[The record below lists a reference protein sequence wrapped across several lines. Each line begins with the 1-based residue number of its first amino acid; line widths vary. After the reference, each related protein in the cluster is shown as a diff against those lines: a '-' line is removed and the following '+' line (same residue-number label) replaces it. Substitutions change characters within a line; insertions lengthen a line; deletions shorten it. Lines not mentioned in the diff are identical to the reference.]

1 MMVKFSE
8 EIYMRALR
16 KLMVGMM
23 LFGVWAVMAAPVTQ
37 SVEDLLIKKLPR
49 LEGHVT
55 SFLPAEVPGWYEI
68 YTDDRQLL
76 YVDEKI
82 NFIFSG
88 DIISVNG
95 LRNLSQARLEQLG
108 SVPLTTLPLNL
119 AMKEVRG
126 NGSRR
131 LVVFSD
137 PDCPYC
143 RKLEH
148 ELQAI
153 TNVTIYTFLYP
164 LTSLH
169 PEADK
174 IAQDIACSAN
184 PLQSWQQYMLHDQK
198 PKTMTCQNHLNEIQ
212 ALGNK
217 YQVTGTP
224 TLIYGNGRLIPGVP
238 PADVLDKNLT
248 QFNS

>member
-1 MMVKFSE
+1 
-8 EIYMRALR
+8 MRVLR
-16 KLMVGMM
+16 KLMLGVV
-23 LFGVWAVMAAPVTQ
+23 LFGAYSVMAAPTTQ
-37 SVEDLLIKKLPR
+37 TVETLLMKKLPR
-49 LEGHVT
+49 LEGHVS
-55 SFLPAEVPGWYEI
+55 SFLPSEVPGWYEV

-82 NFIFSG
+82 NFILSG
-88 DIISVNG
+88 DIIAVDG
-95 LRNLSQARLEQLG
+95 LRNLSQARLEKLG
-108 SVPLTTLPLNL
+108 AIPLNTLPLNL

-131 LVVFSD
+131 LVIFSD

-148 ELQAI
+148 ELQGI

-164 LTSLH
+164 LTTLH
-169 PEADK
+169 PQADK
-174 IAQDIACSAN
+174 IAQDIVCAAN
-184 PLQSWQQYMLHDQK
+184 PLQAWQRYMLHDDK
-198 PKTMTCQNHLNEIQ
+198 PATLTCQNHLNEIQ

-224 TLIYGNGRLIPGVP
+224 TLIYGNGRLVPGVP
-238 PADVLDKNLT
+238 PEDVLDKNLT